1 MTNPVEKYFEIEQ
14 AVFFFLL
21 PVIIIGGIIIYV
33 CGYEPPK
40 REPIKLP
47 TVQDVGKKT
56 GEIGTDFGIGIVK
69 GSWKKLKDSLK
80 RD

>member
-1 MTNPVEKYFEIEQ
+1 MSNPVEKYFELEQ
-14 AVFFFLL
+14 AIALFLL
-21 PVIIIGGIIIYV
+21 PVIIIAAIAYA

-47 TVQDVGKKT
+47 TAQDAGKKV

-69 GSWKKLKDSLK
+69 GSWKKVKDSLK
-80 RD
+80 RE

>member
-1 MTNPVEKYFEIEQ
+1 MLSPFHKDGEPEWF
-14 AVFFFLL
+14 VFFILL
-21 PVIIIGGIIIYV
+21 PVIIALAIAYA

-47 TVQDVGKKT
+47 TAQDVGKKT

-69 GSWKKLKDSLK
+69 GSWKKVKDSLK
-80 RD
+80 RE

>member
-1 MTNPVEKYFEIEQ
+1 MSNPVEKYLEIEQ
-14 AVFFFLL
+14 AVFFLLL
-21 PVIIIGGIIIYV
+21 PVIIIGGIMYAF
-33 CGYEPPK
+33 YEPPK

-69 GSWKKLKDSLK
+69 GSWKKIKESVK
-80 RD
+80 